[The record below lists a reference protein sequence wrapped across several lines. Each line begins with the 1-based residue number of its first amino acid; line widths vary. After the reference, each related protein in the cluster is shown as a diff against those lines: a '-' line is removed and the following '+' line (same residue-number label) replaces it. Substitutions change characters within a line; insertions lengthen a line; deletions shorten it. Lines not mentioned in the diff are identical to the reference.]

1 MPTDLVGSI
10 MTTDVVTFHP
20 GDRVPDAVR
29 VLVER
34 QIDGAP
40 VVDGEGRP
48 IGMLSASDV
57 MVQNTQIHLPTI
69 VALFG
74 VTVELPGSAARFEHD
89 ITRALASTVGELMH
103 EQVLSIGPD
112 ATVTEAATA
121 LHEADVSRLPVVDD
135 AGRVIGIIAR
145 GDILRYLVGA
155 DLETD

>member
-10 MTTDVVTFHP
+10 MTTDVVTFRRE
-20 GDRVPDAVR
+20 DRVPDAVR

-34 QIDGAP
+34 GIDGAP
-40 VVDGEGRP
+40 VVDDDGRP
-48 IGMLSASDV
+48 VGMLSASDV
-57 MVQNTQIHLPTI
+57 MMQNTQIHLPTI

-89 ITRALASTVGELMH
+89 VTRALASTVGELMH
-103 EQVLSIGPD
+103 DQALSIGPD
-112 ATVTEAATA
+112 ATVNEAATA

-135 AGRVIGIIAR
+135 AGRIIGIVAR